1 MGVLARRGKLAA
13 LQRGRAQVHT
23 LWRTGLLPA
32 AAHGA
37 GASGVVPATL
47 AKLRTLA
54 GSLVGAKSHASLTAW
69 LATQSDE

>member
-1 MGVLARRGKLAA
+1 MRNLGHELAGVRLKRIQERKRVMGVLARRGKLAA

-37 GASGVVPATL
+37 GASGV
-47 AKLRTLA
+47 
-54 GSLVGAKSHASLTAW
+54 
-69 LATQSDE
+69 